1 MNILIDTV
9 RIAGFRGISDL
20 EISLS
25 RVTVLIGTNNS
36 GKTSLLK
43 ALQLALGDY
52 SRQLSEEDFHIGIDD
67 KRVPEIL
74 IDVRIVPVNND
85 SQRVPLFDEDWRMEF
100 GDKIQAEA
108 NGNQYVV
115 VRTRSKKDIVK
126 GGFDTSRKIL
136 KTWADINSWKTE
148 RIKEESLFSRFE
160 SIHFMPIEAQRDIHQ
175 ELKEKSSYIGK
186 ILGSIE
192 YEDLQVNVLES
203 LNEISPAPRGGVS

>member
-74 IDVRIVPVNND
+74 IDVRIG
-85 SQRVPLFDEDWRMEF
+85 LF
-100 GDKIQAEA
+100 
-108 NGNQYVV
+108 N
-115 VRTRSKKDIVK
+115 
-126 GGFDTSRKIL
+126 
-136 KTWADINSWKTE
+136 
-148 RIKEESLFSRFE
+148 FE
-160 SIHFMPIEAQRDIHQ
+160 VH
-175 ELKEKSSYIGK
+175 
-186 ILGSIE
+186 
-192 YEDLQVNVLES
+192 NV
-203 LNEISPAPRGGVS
+203 